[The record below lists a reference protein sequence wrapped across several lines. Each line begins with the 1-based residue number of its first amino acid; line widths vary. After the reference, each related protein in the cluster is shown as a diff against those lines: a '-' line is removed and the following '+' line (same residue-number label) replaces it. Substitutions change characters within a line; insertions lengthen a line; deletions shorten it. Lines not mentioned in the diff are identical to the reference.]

1 MNKTDVALGRYLR
14 DLAHIP
20 LLTPEE
26 EIALAGRIQNGDE
39 AAREQMIRS
48 NLRLV
53 VTIAHDYVD
62 LGLPLMDLI
71 AEGNIGLMHAVDRF
85 DPSRGAKLST
95 YAASWIKQTIK
106 RALAD
111 QSRTVRVPSQM
122 VDKVTRMRR
131 VSAQLSNE
139 LGREVTEEEI
149 SEKLGIASERIA
161 QLKTIGLRPA
171 SLDAPVADDEDAALS
186 EKIADEEARTPLEL
200 LREKDFLGKIDI
212 VLRSLNKREATIIE
226 YRFGLNGLAAKTLEQ
241 VSELIG
247 VTRERVGQLQVVRR
261 QIVLNPH
268 GGDNENTLGSRPC
281 RVGNWLCCASL
292 RPTNGRSKNRT
303 ANSCIGFEV

>member
-1 MNKTDVALGRYLR
+1 MNKTDAALSRYLR

-26 EIALAGRIQNGDE
+26 EIALAARIQNGDE

-62 LGLPLMDLI
+62 LGVPLMDLI

-85 DPSRGAKLST
+85 DPSRGAKLGT
-95 YAASWIKQTIK
+95 YAVSWIKQTIK
-106 RALAD
+106 RTLAE

-122 VDKVTRMRR
+122 IDKVTRMRR

-149 SEKLGIASERIA
+149 SEELGIATEKIA
-161 QLKTIGLRPA
+161 HLKTIGLRPE
-171 SLDAPVADDEDAALS
+171 SLDAPVADDDETALS
-186 EKIADEEARTPLEL
+186 EMIADEQAPTPLEF
-200 LREKDFLGKIDI
+200 LREKDFLGEIDT

-226 YRFGLNGLAAKTLEQ
+226 HRFGLHGLAAKTLEQ

-247 VTRERVGQLQVVRR
+247 VTRERVGQLEVAALAKLRR
-261 QIVLNPH
+261 AFKKLRQS
-268 GGDNENTLGSRPC
+268 GSD
-281 RVGNWLCCASL
+281 LS
-292 RPTNGRSKNRT
+292 PTEPELL
-303 ANSCIGFEV
+303 AAA

>member
-1 MNKTDVALGRYLR
+1 MNKSDVALSRYLR

-20 LLTPEE
+20 LLTPEK
-26 EIALAGRIQNGDE
+26 EIELAGRIQNGNE
-39 AAREQMIRS
+39 AAREEMIRS

-53 VTIAHDYVD
+53 IAIAHDYVD
-62 LGLPLMDLI
+62 LGVPLMDLI

-111 QSRTVRVPSQM
+111 QSRIVRVPSQM
-122 VDKVTRMRR
+122 ANKVTHVRR
-131 VSAQLSNE
+131 VSAQLSNK
-139 LGREVTEEEI
+139 LGREVTEEEM
-149 SEKLGIASERIA
+149 SEELGIATAKIA

-171 SLDAPVADDEDAALS
+171 SFDAPVADDEETALS
-186 EKIADEEARTPLEL
+186 EMIADEQAQTPLEL
-200 LREKDFLGKIDI
+200 LREKDFLGEIDS

-226 YRFGLNGLAAKTLEQ
+226 HRFGLNGLAEKTLEQ

-247 VTRERVGQLQVVRR
+247 VTRERVGQLEVAALAKLRR
-261 QIVLNPH
+261 AFNKLCQS
-268 GGDNENTLGSRPC
+268 GSD
-281 RVGNWLCCASL
+281 LS
-292 RPTNGRSKNRT
+292 PTEPQLL
-303 ANSCIGFEV
+303 AAA